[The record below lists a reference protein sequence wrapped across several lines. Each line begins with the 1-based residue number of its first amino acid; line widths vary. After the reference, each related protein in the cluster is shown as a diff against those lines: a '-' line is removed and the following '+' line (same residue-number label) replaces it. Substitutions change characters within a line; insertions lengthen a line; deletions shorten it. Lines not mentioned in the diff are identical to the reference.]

1 MDIEKY
7 IDELIEIDWLGS
19 CGKKAQ
25 EYLVLDSL
33 FDAYDN
39 WNGKM
44 QEVWEPIIS
53 EIEVDATD
61 LFGDEEIDMV
71 FETVNIRMRDLIY
84 CNWTNFMQTHIDEM
98 GLDNE
103 FIDMIIRDLS
113 WAFLERKVKKESFF
127 KEILNVYRKGYLPVS
142 WDGRYPDGRFVVL

>member
-1 MDIEKY
+1 
-7 IDELIEIDWLGS
+7 
-19 CGKKAQ
+19 
-25 EYLVLDSL
+25 
-33 FDAYDN
+33 
-39 WNGKM
+39 
-44 QEVWEPIIS
+44 
-53 EIEVDATD
+53 
-61 LFGDEEIDMV
+61 
-71 FETVNIRMRDLIY
+71 
-84 CNWTNFMQTHIDEM
+84 MQTHIDEM

>member
-71 FETVNIRMRDLIY
+71 FETVNI
-84 CNWTNFMQTHIDEM
+84 NTN
-98 GLDNE
+98 
-103 FIDMIIRDLS
+103 
-113 WAFLERKVKKESFF
+113 
-127 KEILNVYRKGYLPVS
+127 
-142 WDGRYPDGRFVVL
+142 